1 MGKGVARQKGHPPPS
16 GGPVIVAA
24 PSGASIVAFPP
35 STALT
40 FLLSSRES
48 PHTTASTARPPTLNA
63 NVFAICAA
71 RMPQAADSVCVWLL
85 AGSSTISRSGAAL
98 ARNARTDSALI
109 VEPPRL
115 HCRQMAVGG
124 LEQL

>member
-1 MGKGVARQKGHPPPS
+1 MGLGLGRQKGHTPPPMC
-16 GGPVIVAA
+16 PVVVGAPWGATIVSS
-24 PSGASIVAFPP
+24 PR

-71 RMPQAADSVCVWLL
+71 LMPHAADSVCVWLL